1 MLKYIKFLSVA
12 VILSVCTS
20 LSAVSP
26 AVISQE
32 DYVYT
37 LGLIRDLRIIVEN
50 LGTDEQKKKYGE
62 LREKFQKATESHY
75 SQNFARGSFLE
86 DEAVKPNEDNRPTS
100 VELYND
106 LKLDLIGFTKELS
119 DGYIARTK
127 EILDNVS
134 TPAINVVVEF

>member
-50 LGTDEQKKKYGE
+50 LGTDEQKKKYG
-62 LREKFQKATESHY
+62 
-75 SQNFARGSFLE
+75 
-86 DEAVKPNEDNRPTS
+86 
-100 VELYND
+100 
-106 LKLDLIGFTKELS
+106 
-119 DGYIARTK
+119 
-127 EILDNVS
+127 
-134 TPAINVVVEF
+134 